1 MKRVL
6 DNYHSKYISTEEF
19 NRWTAE
25 NLATSLKKA
34 NLPTKG
40 DFDDFVEKT
49 DFNDKLNNLNK
60 KVTSNKTKHVEA
72 QKKLTDL
79 TNKVAQIS

>member
-1 MKRVL
+1 M
-6 DNYHSKYISTEEF
+6 TEENF
-19 NRWTAE
+19 A
-25 NLATSLKKA
+25 AILKKA

>member
-19 NRWTAE
+19 NRLTAE

-49 DFNDKLNNLNK
+49 Y
-60 KVTSNKTKHVEA
+60 
-72 QKKLTDL
+72 
-79 TNKVAQIS
+79 

>member
-19 NRWTAE
+19 NRLTAE

-60 KVTSNKTKHVEA
+60 KVTSNKTKHVET

>member
-19 NRWTAE
+19 NRLTAE